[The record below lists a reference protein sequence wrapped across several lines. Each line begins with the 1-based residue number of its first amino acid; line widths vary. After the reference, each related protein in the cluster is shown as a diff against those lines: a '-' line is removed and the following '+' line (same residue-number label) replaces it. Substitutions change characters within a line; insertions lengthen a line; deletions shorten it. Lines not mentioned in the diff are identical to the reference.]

1 MLPILA
7 PIQGLDDYVERLRHP
22 VARCTGFNVVHYPD
36 EEPALHFGQP
46 VLAQRKYWHASSL
59 YCKSLVSSVPLS
71 WSLGFHGH
79 ANVAEV
85 QPDPNLLLVHLHR
98 IDYDLCLARHRATAA
113 RHWNEYDVQAR
124 YGWQNRVVEAEAFHT
139 WFFRGFDDGQRELI
153 PEKLKKLL

>member
-1 MLPILA
+1 M
-7 PIQGLDDYVERLRHP
+7 VEAA
-22 VARCTGFNVVHYPD
+22 VAD
-36 EEPALHFGQP
+36 A
-46 VLAQRKYWHASSL
+46 
-59 YCKSLVSSVPLS
+59 
-71 WSLGFHGH
+71 
-79 ANVAEV
+79 

-113 RHWNEYDVQAR
+113 RNWSEYDVQAR